1 MEYLILLIFII
12 LIDFFTK
19 EKVKQEIPIGEKKEI
34 VKDKFYIWHIKN
46 YGIAY
51 NKFEKHTNIITAV
64 TGIAISIFVVYFF
77 RMIKISQNIYKKLGL
92 TLFLGG
98 AVGNFIDR
106 AKNKSV
112 TDFLYYKKGNAPIFN
127 FADIFIFIGSIIIII
142 RELLENKWNCIST
155 WKFLIFGL

>member
-1 MEYLILLIFII
+1 MEYLILLIVII

-19 EKVKQEIPIGEKKEI
+19 EKVKQKIPIGEKKEI

-77 RMIKISQNIYKKLGL
+77 RMIKISQNIFKKLGL

-142 RELLENKWNCIST
+142 RELLENK
-155 WKFLIFGL
+155 